1 MEEVCQCVKGVM
13 MKLGVGKLKGGKS
26 PGVDE
31 MVFEERW
38 GRVLEWLVRMFNGC
52 FRQGRGVAE

>member
-1 MEEVCQCVKGVM
+1 MEEVCQCLKGVM
-13 MKLGVGKLKGGKS
+13 MKLFVGKLKGGKS

-38 GRVLEWLVRMFNGC
+38 GSVVEWLVRMFNWC
-52 FRQGRGVAE
+52 FCQGGGVAE

>member
-1 MEEVCQCVKGVM
+1 
-13 MKLGVGKLKGGKS
+13 MKLFVGKLKGGKS

-38 GRVLEWLVRMFNGC
+38 GSVVEWLVRMFIGC
-52 FRQGRGVAE
+52 FHQGGGVAE